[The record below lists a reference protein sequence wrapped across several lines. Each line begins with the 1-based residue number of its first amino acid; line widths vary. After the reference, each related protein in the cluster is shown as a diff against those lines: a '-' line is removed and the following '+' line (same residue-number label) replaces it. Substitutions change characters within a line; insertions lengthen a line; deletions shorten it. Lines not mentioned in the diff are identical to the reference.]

1 MIIALLRITLARG
14 LLKLSDAILAVVE
27 WLLYRGPEKSD
38 RVVPKGRAHLQ
49 PAELLLLGSIVGVG
63 IAGVWIGIVW
73 RAAQ

>member
-14 LLKLSDAILAVVE
+14 LLKLSEAILAVVE
-27 WLLYRGPEKSD
+27 WLLYRYPEQPD
-38 RVVPKGRAHLQ
+38 RVVPKGRVHPQ

-73 RAAQ
+73 RVAQ